1 MSTEYGYARVSSIDQ
16 NEVRQL
22 DALRAVGIADE
33 RIYVDHKSGKDFNRS
48 AWRQGHLKTQ
58 MRTVTK
64 RKR

>member
-33 RIYVDHKSGKDFNRS
+33 LIARARRGRS
-48 AWRQGHLKTQ
+48 CAWTCGI
-58 MRTVTK
+58 RTW
-64 RKR
+64 RKGRCRGGQA